1 MCTVLKSLFFFHND
15 ALPPPLPSPK
25 KKETKE
31 KLFCTKGVSESCE
44 KWNMKNVFQN
54 TVASAITRPITN
66 YKEKEKKEDNQK
78 KQTILFMNVS

>member
-25 KKETKE
+25 KKKETKE

-44 KWNMKNVFQN
+44 K
-54 TVASAITRPITN
+54 
-66 YKEKEKKEDNQK
+66 
-78 KQTILFMNVS
+78 